1 MKNQYYNYIFLFS
14 IILFSLLVGSLLN
27 GYSFD
32 GSYNEGFTPY
42 IRSLYR
48 PHLRNA
54 RLMYEGVKTSTNSK
68 LNTIFR
74 KVGLY

>member
-14 IILFSLLVGSLLN
+14 IIIFSLLIGILLN
-27 GYSFD
+27 GSM
-32 GSYNEGFTPY
+32 NHICKEEGFTPY

-48 PHLRNA
+48 PPIRNA
-54 RLMYEGVKTSTNSK
+54 RLMYEDLKTSTNSK
-68 LNTIFR
+68 LNTFFR

>member
-1 MKNQYYNYIFLFS
+1 MKPQYYNYIFLFS
-14 IILFSLLVGSLLN
+14 IIILALYISLLN
-27 GYSFD
+27 D
-32 GSYNEGFTPY
+32 HKQEEGFTPY

-54 RLMYEGVKTSTNSK
+54 RLMYEDVQTSTNSK
-68 LNTIFR
+68 LNTILR